1 MAKRLHQ
8 DKVTGPNGESLK
20 VNWMP
25 DGRVRLDFEN
35 CSQCVVT
42 KLFPDPMVRRI
53 LKSATEPKRQSVN
66 WSNQAG
72 LRGTESVV
80 SRP

>member
-42 KLFPDPMVRRI
+42 KLFPDPNGQTHIEVSYR
-53 LKSATEPKRQSVN
+53 TETTIGQLVES
-66 WSNQAG
+66 S
-72 LRGTESVV
+72 GTA
-80 SRP
+80 RH